1 MRLSRSGDEIGCQA
15 ETFSLCSVGIWESF
29 GLKEQLD
36 KVFLLKVT
44 SWGAG
49 ACELEVSESGDQTLA
64 ALNVPRSAASSL
76 CGLLPRLGGPWK
88 DLCFFAFLFAFRT

>member
-1 MRLSRSGDEIGCQA
+1 MDARLRHSHFA
-15 ETFSLCSVGIWESF
+15 LWAF
-29 GLKEQLD
+29 GNHLGLQLD

-88 DLCFFAFLFAFRT
+88 DLCFFAFLFAFRTWPT